1 MKSWLKKSLP
11 NCLIRR
17 RLKLSAENSIL
28 LTFDDGPRPK
38 ITVKVL
44 SLLRQFQARAIFFI
58 VGYRAEKNPELLKE
72 IVSQGHLVGN
82 HTYRHPNEGI
92 NRFQDYK
99 SDIIKCQQV
108 IEDMTGVKPFLFRPA
123 RGAISLTGLRAAR
136 SAGLMSLFWSV
147 EGGEWGFNADQ
158 DAAAISAYLKS
169 HAGSRDIVL
178 LHDDHPIIPDVLR
191 ELLPELKHR
200 GLDLT
205 EGIHHLK

>member
-1 MKSWLKKSLP
+1 M
-11 NCLIRR
+11 
-17 RLKLSAENSIL
+17 

-38 ITVKVL
+38 ITPKVL
-44 SLLRQFQARAIFFI
+44 SLLREFQARAVFFI
-58 VGYRAEKNPELLKE
+58 VGHRAEKNPELLIE
-72 IVSQGHLVGN
+72 IVSHGHLVGN
-82 HTYRHPNEGI
+82 HTYRHSNEGI

-108 IEDMTGVKPFLFRPA
+108 IENITGVKPFLFRPA
-123 RGAISLTGLRAAR
+123 KGAISLTGLRAAR

-147 EGGEWGFNADQ
+147 EGGEWGFNANK
-158 DAAAISAYLKS
+158 DAATISAYLKS
-169 HAGSRDIVL
+169 HAGPGDIVL
-178 LHDDHPIIPDVLR
+178 LHDDHPIIPDVLE